1 MKTWAKIVITAVL
14 VMIALITVGLIV
26 GHINYIN
33 SMNTV
38 VKYGTPHY
46 RPKVE

>member
-1 MKTWAKIVITAVL
+1 MKLWVKVTIAIILGILVLFGLFFLTA
-14 VMIALITVGLIV
+14 MFT
-26 GHINYIN
+26 
-33 SMNTV
+33 T